1 MFGWTASILRVN
13 LTHKTINEEQLDP
26 REKELYLGGRG
37 LGVKWVYDRG
47 PVEPLGP
54 DNLLVFAT
62 GPLTGTGT
70 LASGRATA
78 VSKSPLTGTIFYTNV
93 GGTFGV
99 QLKKAGYDAIIID
112 GASPEPLLLEIQT
125 NQPTLKN
132 AQDLWG
138 KNTGQV
144 FDHLKNYQAVLCIGI
159 AGEKKIRLASI
170 MHNRSHA
177 FGRGGLG
184 AVMGAKGLKAIAITG
199 IKKVK
204 IANPEEFKNRQKS
217 LRKIIAASPVLKTL
231 SLLGTPSLIKV
242 INWAGLLPVANFRKS
257 SFSEADVL
265 AAEALRKLYKPKS
278 RACLACPV
286 ACKKETRDHIPLPEY
301 ETIGMF
307 GPNNENSALPS
318 IIKVNQICNDYG
330 LDTISVASTV
340 SCYAEIR
347 GQKLEPAEI
356 CDLVENI
363 GKTRGLGAT
372 LGEGSLRYARSQNHR
387 EASMTIKGLEL
398 PAYDP
403 RKAYGLALAYGTS
416 NRGGCHLGAYMIAP
430 EVLRKPKAIEPRT
443 FTGKPSYVAIF
454 QDAFAA
460 VDSLVIC
467 KFAYL
472 GAGQEEYA
480 NILTAVTGETFAA
493 DDLNKI
499 GERVWNL
506 ERIYNM
512 REGFTRNDD
521 FLPDRF
527 YKKAGLEDASGKH
540 IDRIHY
546 DKALTEYYQHRGWT
560 GEGVPEDD
568 KLKELGLLDLTG
580 PPPSVLGRPGG
591 KGGGN
596 TGFPDGD

>member
-1 MFGWTASILRVN
+1 MLKAHPDFLDLTSLAQYSSYRTPMFGWTGKILRVN
-13 LTHKTINEEQLDP
+13 LTHRTIDEERLDSQE
-26 REKELYLGGRG
+26 RELYLGGRG

-47 PVEPLGP
+47 QVEPLSP

-62 GPLTGTGT
+62 GPLTGTGA

-78 VSKSPLTGTIFYTNV
+78 VSKSPLTGAICYSNV

-99 QLKKAGYDAIIID
+99 HVKKTGYDAIIID
-112 GASPEPLLLEIQT
+112 GASPEPLLLEIGGDR
-125 NQPTLKN
+125 PVLKN
-132 AQDLWG
+132 AWELWG

-144 FDHLKNYQAVLCIGI
+144 FDHLKGYKAVLCIGI
-159 AGEKKIRLASI
+159 AGEKKNRLASI

-184 AVMGAKGLKAIAITG
+184 AVMGAKGLKAIAINGTG
-199 IKKVK
+199 SVK
-204 IANPEEFKNRQKS
+204 IARPKEFKNRQEN
-217 LRKIIAASPVLKTL
+217 LNKIIAASPVLKNL

-257 SFSEADVL
+257 SFPEADVL
-265 AAEALRKLYKPKS
+265 AAEALKKLYKPKS

-286 ACKKETRDHIPLPEY
+286 ACKKEMQAHIPLPEY

-318 IIKVNQICNDYG
+318 IIEVNQICNDYG
-330 LDTISVASTV
+330 LDTISVGSTLA
-340 SCYAEIR
+340 CYAEIR
-347 GQKLEPAEI
+347 GVKLKPAEI
-356 CDLVENI
+356 CDLVKDI
-363 GKTRGLGAT
+363 GEVRGSGAAM
-372 LGEGSLRYARSQNHR
+372 GEGSLHYARAQNR
-387 EASMTIKGLEL
+387 KEASMTVKGLEL

-416 NRGGCHLGAYMIAP
+416 NRGGCHLGAYMVAP
-430 EVLRKPKAIEPRT
+430 EALRKPKAIEPRT
-443 FTGKPSYVAIF
+443 FTGKPSYLAIF
-454 QDAFAA
+454 QDTFAA
-460 VDSLVIC
+460 VDSLVVC

-499 GERVWNL
+499 GERIWNL
-506 ERIYNM
+506 ERLYNI
-512 REGFTRNDD
+512 REGFTKNDD
-521 FLPDRF
+521 FLPNRF
-527 YKKAGLEDASGKH
+527 YEKTGLENASVEN

-546 DKALTEYYQHRGWT
+546 DKALTEYYRHRGWT
-560 GEGVPEDD
+560 DEGVPGDH
-568 KLKELGLLDLTG
+568 KLKDLGLMNL
-580 PPPSVLGRPGG
+580 
-591 KGGGN
+591 
-596 TGFPDGD
+596 